1 MSETLKK
8 LNEIGIDAIHAKTH
22 ISIHSLKAI
31 LEERF
36 EDISPIQYTG
46 FLSIMEADLH
56 IDMSELRDAYQRY
69 REDSGQNS
77 DNREL
82 FITTPK
88 EPKNY
93 KALIISS
100 ISILLIVLFIS
111 TMSSKK
117 TTSEESNNLAQNS
130 AILDAAKHVESAQS
144 AKNEAEQKEKQTNVA
159 TFNAAAIQKEEEKEK
174 KANNTHAFVL
184 YPQEALWIGV
194 INLDTDTKRDTITSA
209 PFVLDENAN
218 LLISLGHGLV
228 RVELNDDVQRIQEV
242 GRVRFSYRNGV
253 LKRVSLEE
261 FKELNKGNSW

>member
-8 LNEIGIDAIHAKTH
+8 LHEIGIDAIHAKTH

-36 EDISPIQYTG
+36 EDISHIQYTG

-56 IDMSELRDAYQRY
+56 MDMSELRDAYQKF
-69 REDSGQNS
+69 REDTGQDS
-77 DNREL
+77 DEREL

-117 TTSEESNNLAQNS
+117 STQENVESLAQNS
-130 AILDAAKHVESAQS
+130 AIVDATKHIEKSQS
-144 AKNEAEQKEKQTNVA
+144 PQEKETKNKVA
-159 TFNAAAIQKEEEKEK
+159 AFNAAAVKKEPKKEPK
-174 KANNTHAFVL
+174 KAANTHPFVL

-194 INLDTDTKRDTITSA
+194 INLDTNTKRDTITSA

-228 RVELNDDVQRIQEV
+228 RVELNGNVQRLTDV
-242 GRVRFSYRNGV
+242 GRVRFSYRDGV
-253 LKRVSLEE
+253 LNRVSLAK
-261 FKELNKGNSW
+261 FKELNKGKSW